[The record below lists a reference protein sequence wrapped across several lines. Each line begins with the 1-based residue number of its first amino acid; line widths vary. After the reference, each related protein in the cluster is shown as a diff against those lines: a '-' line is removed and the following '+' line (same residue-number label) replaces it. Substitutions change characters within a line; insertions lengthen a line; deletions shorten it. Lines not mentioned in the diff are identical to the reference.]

1 MNNLDTQILADFNQ
15 TSNLKFNKRIQE
27 KMTDVLNV
35 ELQYAAVE
43 LSELSEEI
51 LNQVSALGI
60 CLYLKKTDYN
70 HTERYD
76 DYILHNLFLSEVHK
90 NAGPIF
96 KTVCDAIM
104 DVTEAS
110 ENHFDEIFD
119 SKSDLNIALASLS
132 VFRNAL
138 FHGFFV
144 LPPEKNLEI
153 ILQINDILLQ
163 LIKIGVFNYSADY
176 HFYGDNGFTGN
187 WHIKDEQ
194 AEWEKLFGD
203 NGFGQLAKKSYKELY
218 TDDFIKRKSKEHVKK
233 FVQDTEEKINKFI
246 NQNEKDSKE
255 GSVFHESLL
264 VTYHPEDE
272 NSQEDFYENI
282 YDFISKKGNVEI
294 LAYTIDAQGI
304 GYTSYLLLRK
314 LCEKL
319 KFRIP
324 KKDIKKE
331 IKNHLQELQKDKDYK
346 FVILLNNIHL
356 VPFAPDHLTALFSF
370 FKECK
375 IHFIGIGQE
384 FEFHVSIF
392 KNIIKPLGDKN
403 ILPDQNLLDELF
415 HNYTRHQGP
424 FENEPFYLDLWL
436 VLQEICNRLK
446 INHQP
451 IVARRLADELK
462 LNIELIHEAF
472 YILYP
477 TYKFNNTSSASKFEL
492 DKVHEL
498 YGYPETQTET
508 TSIFLTLG
516 RRDIDLEYKHK
527 ILGV

>member
-1 MNNLDTQILADFNQ
+1 MNNLDTPHIVAAFNQ

-27 KMTDVLNV
+27 KMRAVLNV

-60 CLYLKKTDYN
+60 CLYLKKTDYD
-70 HTERYD
+70 HKERYN
-76 DYILHNLFLSEVHK
+76 DYILHNIFLSEEHK

-96 KTVCDAIM
+96 KTVCNAITEI
-104 DVTEAS
+104 TEAS
-110 ENHFDEIFD
+110 ENQFKEIFD
-119 SKSDLNIALASLS
+119 LKSDFNISLANLS
-132 VFRNAL
+132 KFRNAL

-153 ILQINDILLQ
+153 IHQINHIVLKLIQ
-163 LIKIGVFNYSADY
+163 LGVFNYPADY
-176 HFYGDNGFTGN
+176 HFWDDNGFTGN

-194 AEWEKLFGD
+194 ADWLKLFGD
-203 NGFGQLAKKSYKELY
+203 NGFGQLAKKSYEELY
-218 TDDFIKRKSKEHVKK
+218 TDDFIKGKSKENVKK
-233 FVQDTEEKINKFI
+233 LDQETEEEINSFI
-246 NQNEKDSKE
+246 YQNDKDSKE
-255 GSVFHESLL
+255 GSVFYESLL
-264 VTYHPEDE
+264 VTYHPEDVSRQ
-272 NSQEDFYENI
+272 NDFYENI
-282 YDFISKKGNVEI
+282 YDFISKKEDVEI
-294 LAYTIDAQGI
+294 LAYTINAQGI

-319 KFRIP
+319 KLSTP
-324 KKDIKKE
+324 KKE
-331 IKNHLQELQKDKDYK
+331 IKKKEIKEEIKNEKDHKL
-346 FVILLNNIHL
+346 VILLNNIHL
-356 VPFAPDHLTALFSF
+356 VPFAHNHITTLFSF

-384 FEFHVSIF
+384 FEFHDSIF
-392 KNIIKPLGDKN
+392 KKKIKPRVDKN
-403 ILPDQNLLDELF
+403 ILPDENLLDELF
-415 HNYTRHQGP
+415 HNYTRHRGP
-424 FENEPFYLDLWL
+424 FENDPFYLDLWDFL
-436 VLQEICNRLK
+436 KEICNRLK
-446 INHQP
+446 INPQP

-462 LNIELIHEAF
+462 LDIELVHEAF

-477 TYKFNNTSSASKFEL
+477 TYKFHNTSAANKFEEV
-492 DKVHEL
+492 KFHEL